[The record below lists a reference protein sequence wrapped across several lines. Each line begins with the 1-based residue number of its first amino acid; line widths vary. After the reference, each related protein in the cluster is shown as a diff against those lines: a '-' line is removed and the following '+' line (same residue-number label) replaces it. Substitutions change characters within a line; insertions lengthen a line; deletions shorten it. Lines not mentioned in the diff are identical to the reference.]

1 MLGTT
6 VADMNVKIDL
16 MTPSD
21 ASVYVRHCNHDLT
34 YTPQFQAATSSTKRS
49 SRFSYTTS
57 QNSFANF
64 EI

>member
-1 MLGTT
+1 MLDAT
-6 VADMNVKIDL
+6 VADMNFKLDL

-21 ASVYVRHCNHDLT
+21 SLVYVRHCNHDLT
-34 YTPQFQAATSSTKRS
+34 HTPQFQAATSSTKPS